1 MIPTDIS
8 SGCSSFLENLDGD
21 PSLSSCLAPLVSAV
35 AAYGPGGDGTSSSLT
50 TALGTLCSST
60 STCDDST
67 IRSTLASFQ
76 SACSN
81 ELQTNENT
89 RVVAIYDLLYT
100 MIPFNQ
106 AICSQ
111 DNNGK
116 YCVTEPAVASSND
129 DVQKYLYEPVS
140 SFSRRDSP
148 ASYIVNTTTW
158 QTYNVV
164 FLGLQP
170 SLSSAQLCVPCTRA
184 ILSPYITFESSLPY
198 APGLAQSTLLSGQPA
213 LYNAIQ
219 GTCGSDFL
227 SGVVQAAGGIS
238 GNGPL
243 GSKNAASHTIA
254 GDMAVMLGSAILG
267 LVALF

>member
-1 MIPTDIS
+1 
-8 SGCSSFLENLDGD
+8 
-21 PSLSSCLAPLVSAV
+21 
-35 AAYGPGGDGTSSSLT
+35 
-50 TALGTLCSST
+50 
-60 STCDDST
+60 
-67 IRSTLASFQ
+67 
-76 SACSN
+76 
-81 ELQTNENT
+81 
-89 RVVAIYDLLYT
+89 VAIYDLLYT

-106 AICSQ
+106 AVCSQ

-148 ASYIVNTTTW
+148 AGYIVNTTTW